1 MVAAIADLLLKMLL
15 AWLCPP
21 SIFFA
26 YPVVYLAV
34 NKVRERSVGFT
45 LGTVWKQWVKTDFCI
60 YRDEGKCVEGILEI
74 FDMLLATTSR
84 FRELKLQHREY
95 LCLKVMILLNSSE

>member
-1 MVAAIADLLLKMLL
+1 MLAAIADLLLKPLL

-21 SIFFA
+21 SILTA
-26 YPVVYLAV
+26 YPVV

-45 LGTVWKQWVKTDFCI
+45 HGTVWKQWVKADFCI
-60 YRDEGKCVEGILEI
+60 YREEGKCVEGILEI